1 MSQKRFWA
9 IALSLCL
16 LFGTVQIPVMANGIT
31 FEASASVT
39 EVVTP
44 NLSYSAQIL
53 GTDTEGYTVYED
65 ELPTE
70 VTLLSKEYYA
80 NELTDYQ
87 KALYRGFMDGFSAI
101 EAEDLTL
108 KQMVQ
113 LTYSTTDKAAFS
125 TQAQFDSYVNNAL
138 AAEAEKIQG
147 QLLYNA
153 VQYDYTELF
162 WMRGA
167 TGATFNTAVNAK
179 SDGTNVIL
187 YFTVSMRTDASELFG
202 SDAELRTAAQNME
215 SAVDAI
221 LAAAPTTNEYDK
233 VEYFN
238 NWLKQNNTYN
248 HTHLANNNYPLA
260 HTAYSAFLSN
270 NNEPTGPVC
279 QGYAYAFKYLCNLSD
294 IDCVVITGDLYQ
306 TYAEPGPHAWDAVE
320 LDGAWYGVDV
330 TSNDSLGTDEYN
342 FLVGSTTPSHD
353 PTYTTFAT
361 SHVIDAIHTYPTL
374 STTAYEAPELF
385 GKIALVG
392 ANIRVGTN
400 AGLRFGTRVTKN
412 EFFNKYYSA
421 GDENNTYVYSEDNN
435 IMFGTL
441 LIPDNLL
448 KGSTLQEM
456 FKTENSQ
463 VLDIPAKNIYSQDKN
478 SIVFTGVVTNIPKDA
493 KIYDQKIVAVSY
505 IKYREDEESEW
516 NYVFSEKDEASYL
529 SVAKAARA
537 SDYSDANN
545 PTPTEEVQ
553 NVIKQLDEI
562 IELCEKTLGWV
573 PGWY

>member
-16 LFGTVQIPVMANGIT
+16 LFGVVQIPVMAKGVT

-39 EVVTP
+39 EVVAPT
-44 NLSYSAQIL
+44 LSYSAQIL
-53 GTDTEGYTVYED
+53 GTDGEGYTVYED

-101 EAEDLTL
+101 KAEDLKL
-108 KQMVQ
+108 KQRVQ
-113 LTYSTTDKAAFS
+113 LTYTTTTEVAIS
-125 TQAQFDSYVNNAL
+125 TQEQFDTYVNTAL

-167 TGATFNTAVNAK
+167 AFNTAVYAGY
-179 SDGTNVIL
+179 DGTNAIL
-187 YFTVSMRTDASELFG
+187 DFTVSMSTDASLLFD
-202 SDAELRTAAQNME
+202 SDAELVAAAQSME
-215 SAVDAI
+215 NAVDTI
-221 LAAAPTTNEYDK
+221 IAAAPTTNEYDK
-233 VEYFN
+233 TVYFN
-238 NWLKQNNTYN
+238 SWLKQNNTYN
-248 HTHLANNNYPLA
+248 HPHLENDNYPLA
-260 HTAYSAFLSN
+260 HTAYSAFTSQN
-270 NNEPTGPVC
+270 VEAVGPVC

-294 IDCVVITGDLYQ
+294 IDCVVVTGDLYQ
-306 TYAEPGPHAWDAVE
+306 TYDDPGPHAWNAVK
-320 LDGAWYGVDV
+320 LDGAWYGVDA

-342 FLVGSTTPSHD
+342 FLVGSTTPSSD
-353 PTYTTFAT
+353 PTYTTFAA
-361 SHVIDAIHTYPTL
+361 SHVIDTIHTYPTL
-374 STTAYEAPELF
+374 SETAYEPEPDPV
-385 GKIALVG
+385 GEIALAG
-392 ANIRVGTN
+392 ANIRVGDS
-400 AGLRFGTRVTKN
+400 AGLRFRTIVQKN
-412 EFFNKYYSA
+412 AFFNKYYTA

-435 IMFGTL
+435 IVFGTL
-441 LIPDNLL
+441 FIPEELIPQ
-448 KGSTLQEM
+448 GSSLQEM
-456 FKTENSQ
+456 FEDGNTS
-463 VLDIPAKNIYSQDKN
+463 VLEIPAKKIYSQDKDT
-478 SIVFTGVVTNIPKDA
+478 VAFTGVITDIPEDA
-493 KIYDQKIVAVSY
+493 DIYDQKIVAVSY
-505 IKYREDEESEW
+505 IKYRENEESDW
-516 NYVFSEKDEASYL
+516 NYIYSEDSNASYL

-553 NVIKQLDEI
+553 NIIKQLDEI
-562 IELCEKTLGWV
+562 IDLCEKNLGWL